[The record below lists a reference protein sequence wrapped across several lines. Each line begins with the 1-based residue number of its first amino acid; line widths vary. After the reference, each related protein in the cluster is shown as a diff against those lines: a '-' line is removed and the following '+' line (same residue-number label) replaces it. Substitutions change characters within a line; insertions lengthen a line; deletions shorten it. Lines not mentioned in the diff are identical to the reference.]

1 MPECPGGGMKDY
13 LAKGVVE
20 MLQGFEVTVQTV
32 KAHMHDPVPPVF
44 VNVRHHQ
51 DREGGLFKARGAL
64 RIPDDEVERHLDE
77 IPRNR
82 TVVVYS
88 SCPGDEASKQA
99 AGILRQ
105 HGWDDVHPLVGGFNA
120 YLQAGLPVEGIG
132 GNVPATKIML
142 L

>member
-1 MPECPGGGMKDY
+1 MMGF

-20 MLQGFEVTVQTV
+20 MLQGFEVTAETV
-32 KAHMHDPVPPVF
+32 KTHIHDPVPPVF

-51 DREGGLFKARGAL
+51 DWDGGLYKARGAL

-77 IPRNR
+77 IPLDRP
-82 TVVVYS
+82 VVVYS
-88 SCPGDEASKQA
+88 SCPGDDASMRA
-99 AGILRQ
+99 ARILRQ
-105 HGWDDVHPLVGGFNA
+105 HGLDDVHPLVGGFNA

-132 GNVPATKIML
+132 KNVPATKIML

>member
-1 MPECPGGGMKDY
+1 
-13 LAKGVVE
+13 
-20 MLQGFEVTVQTV
+20 MLQGFEVSAETV
-32 KAHMHDPVPPVF
+32 KAHMHDAVLPVF

-51 DREGGLFKARGAL
+51 DWDSGLFKARGAL

-77 IPRNR
+77 IPHDR

-88 SCPGDEASKQA
+88 SCPGDEASVRA
-99 AGILRQ
+99 AQVLRQ
-105 HGWDDVHPLVGGFNA
+105 HGWDDVHPLAGGFNA
-120 YLQAGLPVEGIG
+120 YLQAGLPVEGLG